1 MATRRTRTFEWALLL
16 IVIAGVLIAAANF
29 YGRLAGD
36 VQRLSFELAA
46 QHFQTAV
53 SGVRAQWYVQRSRN
67 EPDSDVVV
75 FSELPGVPGS
85 EGPADP
91 VRVYLNPQGWPVNT
105 DSRADAQSGQLTSE
119 HCLQLWRALLQ
130 EPPEASLA
138 AEPPASARYQV
149 SLEEAGHCRYRHLV
163 DATGGQYFD
172 YQPETGRVEVRSSD
186 K

>member
-16 IVIAGVLIAAANF
+16 LVIAGVLIGAANF

-53 SGVRAQWYVQRSRN
+53 SGVHAQWYVQRSRN

-105 DSRADAQSGQLTSE
+105 DSRADAQSGSVTLES
-119 HCLQLWRALLQ
+119 CLQLWEALLQ
-130 EPPEASLA
+130 DPPEASLA
-138 AEPPASARYQV
+138 ESPPPGARYRI
-149 SLEEAGHCRYRHLV
+149 SLEAEGQCRYRHLV
-163 DATGGQYFD
+163 DAQEGQYFD
-172 YQPETGRVEVRSSD
+172 YQPGSGRVVVHSSD
-186 K
+186 